1 MMNHLYPIDD
11 NLITY
16 NEWCYNKVGLFNALT
31 EINQHSFLSDYGVE
45 NLDLVFK
52 MLYGNRIVSNSIIK
66 LSVNELA
73 IIIDKT
79 FSDSWIK
86 NYETVSELE
95 LGISHGTTD
104 IETVTEDRK
113 SDRTNKTI
121 NNVSAFN
128 DDSEVYDTS
137 NEDVESNNDKV
148 NKKVEHVTKHTDNK
162 ILEQQLKEFNNS
174 FVLSVVM
181 EDIKN
186 FITLEIY

>member
-1 MMNHLYPIDD
+1 MNYLYPIDD

-16 NEWCYNKVGLFNALT
+16 NEWCYNKIGLFNALT
-31 EINQHSFLSDYGVE
+31 EINQHSFLLDYGVE

-52 MLYGNRIVSNSIIK
+52 MLYGNRIVSNSVIK
-66 LSVNELA
+66 LSINELA

-86 NYETVSELE
+86 NYETVSEIE
-95 LGISHGTTD
+95 LGVARGTTD
-104 IETVTEDRK
+104 TETVTEDRK

>member
-1 MMNHLYPIDD
+1 MMNHLYPIDN

-31 EINQHSFLSDYGVE
+31 EISQHSFLLDYGVE

-52 MLYGNRIVSNSIIK
+52 MLYGNRIVSNSVIK
-66 LSVNELA
+66 LSINELA

-86 NYETVSELE
+86 NYETVSGLE
-95 LGISHGTTD
+95 LGIPHGTTD